1 MNKLFWLKGTLN
13 GEQREF
19 ERVAKT
25 EAEALSLVKQRYPNF
40 KRSSWG
46 VLKYLITFTMLLIFT
61 LSCATYP
68 KDYVITCYCTNP
80 ITNQID
86 TIQVDWYRIDDNSLG
101 IQTMSNGYLVYPIN
115 NCIVVEEN

>member
-101 IQTMSNGYLVYPIN
+101 IQTTSDGYLVYPIN